1 MSTSVSRIAE
11 NLLQAE
17 HLMLAS
23 EDPDAVVRG
32 CAEALRP
39 HQLVLRRRHGRI
51 AARLHHLPMGPLSL
65 SRLLYGG
72 DVTIV
77 PAMPEEDTFIVSI
90 PLGGK
95 ASFSYGSS
103 MAPLSRGCGTIVGPY
118 HDFRLD
124 IGASFDQLML
134 RLDRRRVE
142 SVCASMLGKT
152 TFEPVHFNLS
162 LVDLPT
168 PWLTLIET
176 AVGLTA
182 LANAHAHPRLF
193 VQIEELLI
201 ETLLLA
207 QPNNFSASINAN
219 QQRAP
224 AAQIRRAITYMLEHL
239 GEPVRLSEVARECNV
254 SLRSLQLGFQRDLGV
269 TPVQWLRTQRLER
282 AYESLAFAAPG
293 STSVTDVA
301 LQCGFSHLGEF
312 STHFKRRYG
321 KNPSEVLNK

>member
-1 MSTSVSRIAE
+1 MNTSVSRIADT
-11 NLLQAE
+11 LFRAE

-39 HQLVLRRRHGRI
+39 HQLVLKRQRGRI

-65 SRLLYGG
+65 SRLRYGG

-77 PAMPEEDTFIVSI
+77 PAMPEEDTFIISL

-103 MAPLSRGCGTIVGPY
+103 VVPVSRGCGSIIGPY

-124 IGASFDQLML
+124 IGASFDQLTL
-134 RLDRRRVE
+134 RLDRQRVE

-176 AVGLTA
+176 AVSLTA
-182 LANAHAHPRLF
+182 LDNARAHPRLF

-224 AAQIRRAITYMLEHL
+224 AAQIRRAMTYMVEHL
-239 GEPVRLSEVARECNV
+239 GEPIRLSEVARECNV
-254 SLRSLQLGFQRDLGV
+254 SLRSMQLGFQRDLGV
-269 TPVQWLRTQRLER
+269 TPAQWLRTQRLER
-282 AYESLAFAAPG
+282 AFEALSFAAPG
-293 STSVTDVA
+293 DTSVTDVA
-301 LQCGFSHLGEF
+301 LQCGFTHLGEF
-312 STHFKRRYG
+312 SANFKRRYG
-321 KNPSEVLNK
+321 KKPSEILNK